1 MNVKELIKE
10 LNKVKDKTKKV
21 YIWDSRNKKKNNF
34 YSKFCVVDYSKFC
47 VVRGDCVDITI
58 KES

>member
-34 YSKFCVVDYSKFC
+34 YSKFCVVED
-47 VVRGDCVDITI
+47 RGDCVDITI
-58 KES
+58 KEN